1 MQLAFGFFFF
11 VRIFCVYKL
20 KDEELYI
27 VEVIKSVYS
36 IFYKFLLGF

>member
-1 MQLAFGFFFF
+1 MQLAFGFF
-11 VRIFCVYKL
+11 VCHIFCVYNL

-27 VEVIKSVYS
+27 VDVIKSVYS

>member
-1 MQLAFGFFFF
+1 MQLAFGFFC
-11 VRIFCVYKL
+11 VHIFCVYKM